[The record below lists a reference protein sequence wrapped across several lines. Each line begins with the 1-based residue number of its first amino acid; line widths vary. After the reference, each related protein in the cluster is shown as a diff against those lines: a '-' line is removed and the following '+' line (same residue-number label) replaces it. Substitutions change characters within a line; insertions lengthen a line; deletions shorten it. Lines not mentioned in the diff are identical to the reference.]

1 MKKPIMWV
9 AALLTASCTPALK
22 VEVANT
28 TPTERDDET
37 VEIAWSEV
45 AALKGVT
52 PDNIVVLNDDNEQI
66 PSQVLFR
73 GGTEPQALIF
83 QTDADPM
90 ESKRFKLVTGQ
101 RENYPA
107 EAFGRTVPERY
118 DDYAWENNKV
128 AYRLYGPALETS
140 PEKLVTPGI
149 DVWVK
154 CTDKLVIDEWYA
166 RGNYHHNYGDG
177 MDCYKV
183 GVTLG
188 SGASLPFAGGKF
200 WMMGHNYATARTL
213 DNGPI
218 RTSVE
223 LTYAPFDVDG
233 TPVTL
238 TKIISLDANQR
249 FNRMDNIYEGAFAE
263 MPIAAGFV
271 RHDVKQILTGEGWMA
286 LCEAVSDSKDPV
298 RDGDIYLGVIL
309 PGAEML
315 TDTLG
320 HAVAVKA
327 VKPGRTLTYYAG
339 SGWSQGGVEDM
350 KKLPGALFI
359 VDPRKERNAIA
370 EARKL
375 HIPIVAIVDTNCDPD
390 EIDYVI
396 PGNDDA
402 IRAIRLIVAT
412 MANAVQEGRQGEAN
426 TEAAP
431 AAEAAA
437 E

>member
-1 MKKPIMWV
+1 MMKNMILGI
-9 AALLTASCTPALK
+9 AAALTASCNPGLK
-22 VEVANT
+22 VDVANT
-28 TPTERDDET
+28 TQIERDDET

-45 AALKGVT
+45 TALEGVT
-52 PDNIVVLNDDNEQI
+52 PENVVVLNDDNEQI

-73 GGTEPQALIF
+73 GTAEPQALIF

-90 ESKRFKLVTGQ
+90 ETKRFRIATGV

-107 EAFGRTVPERY
+107 EAFGRAVPERY

-218 RTSVE
+218 RTTVE

-233 TPVTL
+233 TPVSL
-238 TKIISLDANQR
+238 TKTISLDANQR
-249 FNRMDNIYEGAFAE
+249 FNRMDNVYEGDFAE

-271 RHDVKQILTGEGWMA
+271 RHDVKRVMTGDGWMGMV
-286 LCEAVSDSKDPV
+286 EAVSDSKDPV

-315 TDTLG
+315 ADTLG
-320 HAVAVKA
+320 HAVAVKS
-327 VKPGRTLTYYAG
+327 VKPGQTLTYYAG

-350 KKLPGALFI
+350 GEW
-359 VDPRKERNAIA
+359 VE
-370 EARKL
+370 
-375 HIPIVAIVDTNCDPD
+375 
-390 EIDYVI
+390 EI
-396 PGNDDA
+396 GTA
-402 IRAIRLIVAT
+402 
-412 MANAVQEGRQGEAN
+412 Q
-426 TEAAP
+426 
-431 AAEAAA
+431 AAA
-437 E
+437 VTPLRVTVRK